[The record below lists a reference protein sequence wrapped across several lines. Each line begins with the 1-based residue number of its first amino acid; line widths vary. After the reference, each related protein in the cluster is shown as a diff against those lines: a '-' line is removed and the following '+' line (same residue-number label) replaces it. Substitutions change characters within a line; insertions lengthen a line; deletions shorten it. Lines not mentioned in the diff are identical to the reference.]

1 MPRFVILVHDW
12 PAWHWDFFLEA
23 GPILKA
29 WRLWA
34 EPGYGKDV
42 PAEPMFDHRLFY
54 LDYEG
59 PLSDGR
65 GSVTRWD
72 AGTFEWHSTE
82 FLRVRLFGGKIKGIA
97 TIVSDTWRVERDVPP
112 AGSGDHLGGAE
123 VE

>member
-23 GPILKA
+23 GPVLKA

-34 EPGYGKDV
+34 EPGYGKGI

-72 AGTFEWHSTE
+72 TGTFEIERVPSEDETDLIL
-82 FLRVRLFGGKIKGIA
+82 FVLRKESLA
-97 TIVSDTWRVERDVPP
+97 T
-112 AGSGDHLGGAE
+112 L
-123 VE
+123 